1 MGHVRKPVR
10 RFLKSFAQA
19 YEPACLTVLPACSV
33 PVSMSHSS
41 LHQSVVTSAPCVSPA
56 RITLTT
62 FPSHISNICYA
73 IAQLRYFSSKLKA
86 TSSLHISL
94 SCHKKCAP
102 TYASRSPYSP
112 YPACVS
118 SPQFTTLSISSQ
130 KNTGR
135 AASVPPPFYLPVSW
149 LVLLTL
155 WIHLMQW
162 ELRPCLLKQQN
173 LWFRNLS
180 HLLKPQSALTLLLV
194 ERFQMMQFLIQ
205 KIPLSS
211 FNSGGI
217 YLSRLSRFSS
227 FFTRRCSLTFLYLL
241 ISFLALCYSSNL
253 CYSLIFYSVIL
264 TFLTR
269 YFLLTQSNCV
279 IFSTY
284 VLPFDMLPYI
294 FLLILFFIRQYGTP
308 VFKSA

>member
-1 MGHVRKPVR
+1 
-10 RFLKSFAQA
+10 
-19 YEPACLTVLPACSV
+19 
-33 PVSMSHSS
+33 
-41 LHQSVVTSAPCVSPA
+41 
-56 RITLTT
+56 
-62 FPSHISNICYA
+62 
-73 IAQLRYFSSKLKA
+73 
-86 TSSLHISL
+86 
-94 SCHKKCAP
+94 
-102 TYASRSPYSP
+102 
-112 YPACVS
+112 
-118 SPQFTTLSISSQ
+118 
-130 KNTGR
+130 
-135 AASVPPPFYLPVSW
+135 
-149 LVLLTL
+149 
-155 WIHLMQW
+155 MQR

-194 ERFQMMQFLIQ
+194 ERFQMVRFLIK